1 LNSARRLDNKLNV
14 FEDICRN
21 LYFLAIS
28 LVIIIGQ
35 MLIIFF
41 GGSALSAVR
50 LTATQWAISLIL
62 GFLSIPVGVVV
73 RLIPDGIFP
82 IRVDD
87 KLWVRIQARDDRFIW
102 NEAIESVRSEFAS
115 FQQPRSSR
123 LDRLQ
128 QSLPN
133 VGKMLAALKGMSL
146 GWPSPE
152 REVDD
157 ETSPILRPELHSD
170 GGRSRS
176 NSTIAPA
183 AVLAGIVAG
192 SVAGWSPVEADAP
205 RAW

>member
-1 LNSARRLDNKLNV
+1 ML
-14 FEDICRN
+14 EDIGRN
-21 LYFLAIS
+21 LYFIAIS

-73 RLIPDGIFP
+73 RLILDDAVHSIFP
-82 IRVDD
+82 IRVDG
-87 KLWVRIQARDDRFIW
+87 KFSARIQARDDRFIW

-115 FQQPRSSR
+115 FRQPRSSR

-128 QSLPN
+128 QNLPK
-133 VGKMLAALKGMSL
+133 VGEMLAALKGMSL
-146 GWPSPE
+146 RWPSPE
-152 REVDD
+152 PAVDD
-157 ETSPILRPELHSD
+157 ETSPLLHPDLHSD

-176 NSTIAPA
+176 NSAIAPA

-192 SVAGWSPVEADAP
+192 SVAGWSPVEAGP
-205 RAW
+205 RAG